1 MRAWAILAV
10 ASLLLSL
17 AVVGPS
23 RVLRERAV
31 LDPTAR
37 FEVTAPIVATESAAL
52 GAPLARIPAAAPST
66 KASPTRLARL
76 PRWRVVGRVQLE
88 DGSPAPR
95 AKVVLGRKQGI
106 ADMLGNFT
114 LVVSEDIAPN
124 AALRARFEGH
134 ATVRIADFGARLAE
148 LDSKVPVGPITL
160 TVGEKLPMLQGVVV
174 DENGHPQKGWRV
186 FARIPDPAPDHH
198 ESDLLL
204 FVDGTRTDRDGRF
217 RLPAAGR
224 GKNLVQTHRG
234 AVRVDHVVEVDA
246 SDREDV
252 RLVVPAANR

>member
-1 MRAWAILAV
+1 MRAWAILA
-10 ASLLLSL
+10 ATSLLLSL

-23 RVLRERAV
+23 RMLRQPAV
-31 LDPTAR
+31 LDPGAR
-37 FEVTAPIVATESAAL
+37 FEVSAPLAATESAPL
-52 GAPLARIPAAAPST
+52 GAPLARTPAAVPST
-66 KASPTRLARL
+66 KTNPARRSRL

-95 AKVVLGRKQGI
+95 AKVVLGREQGI

-134 ATVRIADFGARLAE
+134 AVVRIADFGAHLAQ

-160 TVGEKLPMLQGVVV
+160 TVGEQLPILQGVVV
-174 DENGHPQKGWRV
+174 DEDGNPQKGWRV

-198 ESDLLL
+198 DSDLLL
-204 FVDGTRTDRDGRF
+204 FVDGTRSDRDGRF

-224 GKNLVQTHRG
+224 GRNLVQTHRG
-234 AVRVDHVVEVDA
+234 AARIDHVVEVDA
-246 SDREDV
+246 DDHENL
-252 RLVVPAANR
+252 RLIIPAAHR